1 MCQNHA
7 ELIQKSRHRYE
18 RPLFTLAATLTL
30 GVWLILFALSFAK
43 ADTVAFLQQNI
54 IAEYRADHPETAEL
68 DDAAVLQKV
77 PADDRELLDMVDR
90 LNPLLVA
97 LIPLSFLLMIAY
109 TIGKIYGYSDILERA
124 LANDDR
130 DALRFILDH
139 ELGHIRL
146 KHVMWW
152 YNLLTFIGNIP
163 GLNYLIGEP
172 LSRAREYGCD
182 KLGHAL
188 AADRDCKG
196 LLMLA
201 ARRQTPLPP
210 NKHRRLRKRTHPRQP
225 ILGERAQLLHR
236 PPGHQLAHRRH
247 PPEPPRRPVLGEK
260 SQITHQKPAQTTVTV
275 SMRAELNAL
284 RRCKTGQDRPHRQ
297 VLPRI
302 TPDSS

>member
-196 LLMLA
+196 LIMLA
-201 ARRQTPLPP
+201 VGKHLYRQI
-210 NKHRRLRKRTHPRQP
+210 NIDAYEKEHIHGSQYWASVHNFFIDHPVINWR
-225 ILGERAQLLHR
+225 IA
-236 PPGHQLAHRRH
+236 AIRH
-247 PPEPPRRPVLGEK
+247 NRHGDLFWAKKVK
-260 SQITHQKPAQTTVTV
+260 
-275 SMRAELNAL
+275 
-284 RRCKTGQDRPHRQ
+284 
-297 VLPRI
+297 
-302 TPDSS
+302 

>member
-30 GVWLILFALSFAK
+30 GVWFILFALSFAK

-97 LIPLSFLLMIAY
+97 LIPLGYADGVRITPEQFGEVHAEWVAMAEKLGLKTVPELYIQNGNGTLNAFATCMPGYRAF
-109 TIGKIYGYSDILERA
+109 GVIYADILERA

-130 DALRFILDH
+130 DALRFILGH

-146 KHVMWW
+146 KHVM
-152 YNLLTFIGNIP
+152 
-163 GLNYLIGEP
+163 
-172 LSRAREYGCD
+172 
-182 KLGHAL
+182 
-188 AADRDCKG
+188 
-196 LLMLA
+196 
-201 ARRQTPLPP
+201 
-210 NKHRRLRKRTHPRQP
+210 
-225 ILGERAQLLHR
+225 
-236 PPGHQLAHRRH
+236 
-247 PPEPPRRPVLGEK
+247 
-260 SQITHQKPAQTTVTV
+260 
-275 SMRAELNAL
+275 
-284 RRCKTGQDRPHRQ
+284 
-297 VLPRI
+297 
-302 TPDSS
+302 

>member
-18 RPLFTLAATLTL
+18 RLLFTLAATLTL

-97 LIPLSFLLMIAY
+97 LIPLGFLLMIAY
-109 TIGKIYGYSDILERA
+109 TIGKIYGKARADGVRITPEQFGEVHAEWVAMAEKLGLKTVPELYIQNGNGTLNAFATCMPGYRAFGVIYADILERA

-130 DALRFILDH
+130 DALRFILGH

-152 YNLLTFIGNIP
+152 YNLLTFIGN
-163 GLNYLIGEP
+163 
-172 LSRAREYGCD
+172 
-182 KLGHAL
+182 
-188 AADRDCKG
+188 
-196 LLMLA
+196 M
-201 ARRQTPLPP
+201 
-210 NKHRRLRKRTHPRQP
+210 
-225 ILGERAQLLHR
+225 
-236 PPGHQLAHRRH
+236 
-247 PPEPPRRPVLGEK
+247 
-260 SQITHQKPAQTTVTV
+260 
-275 SMRAELNAL
+275 
-284 RRCKTGQDRPHRQ
+284 
-297 VLPRI
+297 
-302 TPDSS
+302 PDSTTSSANP